1 MGQAACNF
9 TLLCNLKHSAD
20 GKKPASTATHRS
32 IREKT
37 RRSTEI
43 VVAPEPAQAQF
54 RCLAGKRELP

>member
-1 MGQAACNF
+1 MGQTACSS
-9 TLLCNLKHSAD
+9 TLSYDLGHPTG

-32 IREKT
+32 GSQKS

-54 RCLAGKRELP
+54 RCLAGKWELA